1 MKRSCAMSSCGRLR
15 TSHRIR
21 RRTRNRHYLS
31 YCRVRVSAEFPRY
44 VDVAAGGQAG
54 CGTNLRIAPI
64 VGTSA
69 CTFRT
74 PASRPCAWSAIR
86 RCARSRMPAGRM
98 ARVFARIVEEMCRWT
113 GARPPRAAAPSLAY
127 PARSP
132 DSFRACPVLPAA
144 VRATDH
150 PGSAASTHRA
160 ALRPALNRRAKAPP
174 MVQRAGQASSTI
186 VRGERVQRRY
196 HSGRIRKLERSAAE
210 SAAMP
215 DSGRTFGTSGPGAN
229 RREAIGKPVTATFAF
244 DERLWPRGPDAAME
258 PLSRR

>member
-86 RCARSRMPAGRM
+86 RCARSRMPAGQM
-98 ARVFARIVEEMCRWT
+98 ACVFARIVEEMCRWT
-113 GARPPRAAAPSLAY
+113 GARPPGAAAPSLD
-127 PARSP
+127 ARQSRQTVP
-132 DSFRACPVLPAA
+132 GPVQSCLRPCAQPIIPAA
-144 VRATDH
+144 RRRRIGQRFVRRQIDAPRRRPWCSGRARRLRPPSGANAYSVDTTR
-150 PGSAASTHRA
+150 AASESWRG
-160 ALRPALNRRAKAPP
+160 PRRNLLPC
-174 MVQRAGQASSTI
+174 RIQAEPSGLA
-186 VRGERVQRRY
+186 VL
-196 HSGRIRKLERSAAE
+196 GRIV
-210 SAAMP
+210 
-215 DSGRTFGTSGPGAN
+215 
-229 RREAIGKPVTATFAF
+229 GKQ
-244 DERLWPRGPDAAME
+244 
-258 PLSRR
+258 